1 MTFDDF
7 KEYGSIEKIAIGKLS
22 KYIGKDV
29 DEIYSL
35 VGQGLNRNAKSF
47 YANLAARM
55 LGVRKNKIEEF
66 EKGDITVK
74 TIRLKYSGMP
84 KEDMSFPYFDYNEII
99 KEEWESSSFLE
110 LLEKRYFF
118 MIYQYDNNGLLHF
131 INGMFWN
138 MPYEDIEEA
147 KKVWEETVKRIKE
160 GRAEDLPRKSE
171 NDYCHVRPHARDSND
186 TCDTPYGNPVVK
198 KCFWLNAKYLKGQI
212 EKNLE

>member
-1 MTFDDF
+1 
-7 KEYGSIEKIAIGKLS
+7 
-22 KYIGKDV
+22 
-29 DEIYSL
+29 
-35 VGQGLNRNAKSF
+35 
-47 YANLAARM
+47 
-55 LGVRKNKIEEF
+55 
-66 EKGDITVK
+66 
-74 TIRLKYSGMP
+74 
-84 KEDMSFPYFDYNEII
+84 MSFLYFDYNEII